1 MSLIK
6 NKKIISPIAR
16 GSGAFVIHD
25 LLAKQIRNYRIAPY
39 SPLRTLMPL
48 SIKFIPSMNTA
59 DLIHTTPDYA
69 IFSTKKSIPL
79 VITFHHIVLDK
90 WMRQYASIAQ
100 KIHYASDL
108 KLWTYL
114 AVKRASAITAV
125 SQYTAGMIKKELCI
139 KSPVRVIYNG
149 IDVGFF
155 RPSLSNRSNGKKIS
169 IFFSGNLTR
178 RKGAHWLPAISD
190 KLDSN
195 IQIYYTKGLRRRG
208 SLPASDR
215 LQPIGYVPF
224 ADMPQRYCDMDILLM
239 PTVREGFG
247 LSIAEAMACG
257 LPVVATNCS
266 AIPELIDEGKGGF
279 LCPPGDVDAFAE
291 KLNILANSPKMRQ
304 EMGEYNRSKVE
315 KEFTLV
321 RMVKEYKRL
330 FHEILEIR

>member
-1 MSLIK
+1 
-6 NKKIISPIAR
+6 
-16 GSGAFVIHD
+16 
-25 LLAKQIRNYRIAPY
+25 
-39 SPLRTLMPL
+39 
-48 SIKFIPSMNTA
+48 MNTA

-69 IFSTKKSIPL
+69 IFSAKKSVPL
-79 VITFHHIVLDK
+79 VITFHNYVMDK
-90 WMRQYASIAQ
+90 WMRQYASLAQ
-100 KIHYASDL
+100 KIHYTSDL

-114 AVKRASAITAV
+114 AVKQASAITAV
-125 SQYTAGMIKKELCI
+125 SHYTAGIIKQELCI
-139 KSPVRVIYNG
+139 ESPVRVIHNG
-149 IDVGFF
+149 IDIDNFK
-155 RPSLSNRSNGKKIS
+155 PSLTIKPKSKEIS
-169 IFFSGNLTR
+169 IFFSGNLTH

-195 IQIYYTKGLRRRG
+195 IRIYYTKGLRRRG
-208 SLPASDR
+208 SLPASER
-215 LQPIGYVPF
+215 LQSIGSVSYN
-224 ADMPQRYCDMDILLM
+224 DMPQRYRDMDILLM

-291 KLNILANSPKMRQ
+291 KLNILANSPKMRR

-315 KEFTLV
+315 EKFTLV

-330 FHEILEIR
+330 FHEILER

>member
-1 MSLIK
+1 LK
-6 NKKIISPIAR
+6 NKQIVSPIAR

-25 LLAKQIRNYRIAPY
+25 LLAKNIPSYHITPY
-39 SPLRTLMPL
+39 NPLRTLMPL
-48 SIKFIPSMNTA
+48 SIKYIASMNTA
-59 DLIHTTPDYA
+59 DLVHAPPDYA
-69 IFSTKKSIPL
+69 IFSADKSIPL
-79 VITFHHIVLDK
+79 VITFHNYVLDK
-90 WMRQYASIAQ
+90 WMRQYASMAQ

-108 KLWTYL
+108 KIWTTL
-114 AVKRASAITAV
+114 AVRRASAITAV
-125 SQYTAGMIKKELCI
+125 SRYTAGIVKKDMGIE
-139 KSPVRVIYNG
+139 SPVRVIHNG
-149 IDVGFF
+149 VDIELF
-155 RPSLSNRSNGKKIS
+155 RPSFSNQSNQKEIS

-178 RKGAHWLPAISD
+178 RKGAHWLPAISE
-190 KLDSN
+190 KLDSHTT
-195 IQIYYTKGLRRRG
+195 IYYTKGLRSRR

-215 LQPIGYVPF
+215 LQSIGSIPF
-224 ADMPQRYCDMDILLM
+224 TDMPQRYRDMDILLM

-291 KLNILANSPKMRQ
+291 KLKILASSPKMRQ

-321 RMVKEYKRL
+321 RMIKEYKRL
-330 FHEILEIR
+330 FQEILK